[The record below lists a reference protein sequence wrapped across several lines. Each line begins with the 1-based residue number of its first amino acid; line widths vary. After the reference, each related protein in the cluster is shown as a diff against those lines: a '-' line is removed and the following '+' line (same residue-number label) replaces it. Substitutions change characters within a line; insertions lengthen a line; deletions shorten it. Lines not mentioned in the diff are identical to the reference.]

1 MVGGITAGLKIWE
14 LAILPYL
21 LNNNETWA
29 EMSKATLEVLGK
41 NQQMFNRIILAT
53 PRTCPIPALLWE
65 TGGLLMEHR
74 ITKKKLTFYHHLIN
88 LPSNTLARE
97 VTDIQETMAYPGLVT
112 GYQNLIEKYELP
124 DIRKFSKLQWKRLV
138 KREIRNQNKLDLL
151 GRIKNVF

>member
-1 MVGGITAGLKIWE
+1 
-14 LAILPYL
+14 
-21 LNNNETWA
+21 
-29 EMSKATLEVLGK
+29 
-41 NQQMFNRIILAT
+41 
-53 PRTCPIPALLWE
+53 
-65 TGGLLMEHR
+65 MEQR

-88 LPSNTLARE
+88 LPRNTLARE

-124 DIRKFSKLQWKRLV
+124 DIRKFSKMQWKRLV